1 MEISDKMGEKYNVGR
16 TTWIPPFVVV
26 VCSLFY
32 IKQMANDDKKRK
44 KSILYYCFVYNFLCF
59 LACFGIYTVRHLKE
73 ETHVS
78 IHQKQK
84 HFMTMVSLVQ
94 GTV

>member
-44 KSILYYCFVYNFLCF
+44 NRYYIIVLCITF
-59 LACFGIYTVRHLKE
+59 YAF
-73 ETHVS
+73 
-78 IHQKQK
+78 
-84 HFMTMVSLVQ
+84 
-94 GTV
+94 